1 MGIRRGG
8 LGEGYLR
15 YFTSL
20 PKKNGKPKEKKL
32 VLGTTGYRVPRDSP
46 E

>member
-1 MGIRRGG
+1 MGIDV
-8 LGEGYLR
+8 ENWEKVKSPVFYVPSQKEWQ
-15 YFTSL
+15 TQ
-20 PKKNGKPKEKKL
+20 EKKL